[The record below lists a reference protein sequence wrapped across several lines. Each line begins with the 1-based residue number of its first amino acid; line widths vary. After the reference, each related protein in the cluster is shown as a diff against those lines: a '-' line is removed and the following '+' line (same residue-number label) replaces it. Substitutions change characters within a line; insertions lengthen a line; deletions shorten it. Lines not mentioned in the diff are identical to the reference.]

1 MDVLNEG
8 YKNTKHLFKR
18 GYGSKILDKNNQ
30 KFLDLTSAG
39 GTSLLGHNNSVF
51 INSVKKFI
59 NNKYSNFALPNAH
72 AINFS
77 YNLRKIFPQ
86 FTKFIFCNSGAEA
99 NMKAIRIARAVTK
112 KDKIINISGSWHGS
126 IDQFLFSINSQGKK
140 ISLSSGLEK
149 KIEDKIIYAP
159 YNNFQKTKKIINK
172 HKKEICCVIIEP
184 IQGCL
189 PSNENMN
196 YLSSLSNFCKKKNI
210 ILILDEII
218 TGLRTDCSSVQ
229 NKYALHSDI
238 STFGKVFG
246 NGLPIGFIGVSK
258 KIEKKIN
265 KNKKKIFFGGTFSGN
280 SFSTYVANETL
291 KFLVKN
297 KKKVFND
304 LEGKSKKFSQELSK
318 NIIKKKLHAKVIR
331 FKSVIRII
339 FTDKNPKNR
348 LQRDFLEKKNNLKR
362 TKFINFLKRKKI
374 IFPSNGIIFLNIS
387 LSMNEINFLIK
398 TITDGLNTYFK

>member
-1 MDVLNEG
+1 MNVLNEG
-8 YKNTKHLFKR
+8 YKNTKYLFKR
-18 GYGSKILDKNNQ
+18 GYGSTILDKNNQ

-159 YNNFQKTKKIINK
+159 YNDFQKTKKIINK
-172 HKKEICCVIIEP
+172 HKKETCCVIIEP

-189 PSNENMN
+189 PSNENTN
-196 YLSSLSNFCKKKNI
+196 YLSLLSNFCKKKNI

-265 KNKKKIFFGGTFSGN
+265 KNKNKIFFGGTFSGN

-297 KKKVFND
+297 K
-304 LEGKSKKFSQELSK
+304 
-318 NIIKKKLHAKVIR
+318 
-331 FKSVIRII
+331 
-339 FTDKNPKNR
+339 
-348 LQRDFLEKKNNLKR
+348 
-362 TKFINFLKRKKI
+362 
-374 IFPSNGIIFLNIS
+374 
-387 LSMNEINFLIK
+387 
-398 TITDGLNTYFK
+398 